1 MSQGQ
6 RGRPQRELD
15 TSVPALAELAQQLRE
30 LRRRAGLTLND
41 LSATVNWSP
50 ASLSTATTGRDLP
63 RWELVQAW
71 VLACEPDANLT
82 LWRSRY
88 DKAALATQVA
98 HDAGGGG
105 DRSVIGQVDEIPT
118 APSAASERSAFV
130 PPRGPSIGLESSAPP
145 DTVPAPPHPGS
156 GTLPGSMASDQSPGP
171 DWHAALEQAAWRS
184 LTPQSRVRGLV
195 AHPAPAPVR
204 FATVP
209 ADFMDQEEA
218 ASDLRGQYRDI
229 AEIFAL
235 VPAGRLLI
243 LGEPSSGKTQM
254 ARHLGEQLLASS
266 KGPSNGSLPV
276 RFSLSTWQPE
286 RRQSLQQ
293 WMAAELNAL
302 ADQAHGRKRKEALFH
317 GELVNVLLGKRQ
329 LLPILDDFDRLSPI
343 ERGHALDDLNHLPV
357 TAQFVVVSGYS
368 EFTSAVEQT
377 DTVITASAGIRLQP
391 LSLDDLDG
399 WLQRSSRSE
408 SCARSKAQDWTAVI
422 TALRAQP
429 DARATRVLSSPLLA
443 GAARRLY
450 TDGRA
455 DPRELIADGVS
466 VETLEHRLAG
476 YLVEQA
482 ATGREPLSPPDSPQ
496 RERQRRARVSALHLA
511 LERIAMYELTRGR
524 GVRSLSDLYRSRPR
538 GILSSIVQG
547 AVLALCAYAYLA
559 ALTLEPDYTTYSY
572 ESTPAV
578 SGTTKFT
585 CSLLTGLLSYA
596 YLRKESIR
604 GVIPA
609 DLRELTLVVRAFLA
623 AIPGIVCLGL
633 NLTAIN
639 EGPYDVLDGYLLTLL
654 FSGLVAMSPLL
665 ALWKTLTPD
674 RALTDGLLLFLTVAV
689 ALLAMAVSPPIVII
703 GIRFVFLTTT
713 TGQWLSAAI
722 SRPALLRDLS
732 PVQLPAALTGAA
744 EVGLLERTS
753 QSYTLSHAVIAR
765 YYRSVPRQY
774 RPSPTP
780 RTGTSHPWRRSE

>member
-71 VLACEPDANLT
+71 VLACEPDANLA

-105 DRSVIGQVDEIPT
+105 DRSVVGQADEIPT
-118 APSAASERSAFV
+118 APSAAGERSAFV
-130 PPRGPSIGLESSAPP
+130 PPRGPNIGLESSAPP

-171 DWHAALEQAAWRS
+171 DWHGALEQAAWRS
-184 LTPQSRVRGLV
+184 LTPQSHVRGLV

-218 ASDLRGQYRDI
+218 ASDLRGQYTDI

-266 KGPSNGSLPV
+266 KGPSNGALPV

-286 RRQSLQQ
+286 RRQSLRQ

-302 ADQAHGRKRKEALFH
+302 ADQAHASKRKKALFH
-317 GELVNVLLGKRQ
+317 SELVNVLLGKRQ

-343 ERGHALDDLNHLPV
+343 ERGHALDDLNHLPA

-391 LSLDDLDG
+391 LNLDDLDG

-443 GAARRLY
+443 GAARMLY

-496 RERQRRARVSALHLA
+496 REPHHRARASALHLA
-511 LERIAMYELTRGR
+511 LERIAIHELTRGR

-538 GILSSIVQG
+538 GILSSIVQST
-547 AVLALCAYAYLA
+547 VLALCAYLYLA
-559 ALTLEPDYTTYSY
+559 VLTAEPDYYSY
-572 ESTPAV
+572 ESTTAV
-578 SGTTKFT
+578 SGTTTYT

-604 GVIPA
+604 GAIPA
-609 DLRELTLVVRAFLA
+609 DLRALAFLMRAFLA

-633 NLTAIN
+633 NLT
-639 EGPYDVLDGYLLTLL
+639 EVYESSYDILDANLLALP
-654 FSGLVAMSPLL
+654 FSCLVAMSPLL

-674 RALTDGLLLFLTVAV
+674 RALADGLLLFLTVA
-689 ALLAMAVSPPIVII
+689 AAPLAPVGSFPLVII
-703 GIRFVFLTTT
+703 GLRFVLLTTT
-713 TGQWLSAAI
+713 TGQWLAAAI

-732 PVQLPAALTGAA
+732 PMRLPTALARAA
-744 EVGLLERTS
+744 EVGLLEHTS
-753 QSYTLSHAVIAR
+753 QSYTLSHAAIAR

-774 RPSPTP
+774 R
-780 RTGTSHPWRRSE
+780 